1 MTQDTEATK
10 SQEQNLYDFLRE
22 QIEHFPDRSA
32 RHLFQNKANVE
43 ALVKMLAVDLAARI
57 DFQHLVAAN
66 RNLIPETLRE
76 QQADILFSVPFSSQD
91 SSETLLI
98 YILIEHQSTVD
109 ETMGFRVLFY
119 MMLIWDA
126 HRREWQTR
134 NVPKNERKFP
144 PILPIVFYTGDRRWA
159 TPLTLE
165 SVMNIPEELS
175 RFVPRF
181 DMLFLGVKSAAVET
195 LTRTGDPLGWLLTV
209 LQNERADKAS
219 LSRALV
225 DAVSRLEGL
234 KRSEG
239 ERGREG
245 LVYLL
250 MLILHRRPAEEHD
263 ELIRLVEQHTSNK
276 EVSTMAQTMA
286 EVLLER
292 GIEQGARETTIEN
305 TLSVLTARF
314 PDADVNA
321 LKPMLEAIAN
331 LSRLKQLNL
340 NASLA
345 RSFQAFQHELE
356 A

>member
-1 MTQDTEATK
+1 
-10 SQEQNLYDFLRE
+10 
-22 QIEHFPDRSA
+22 
-32 RHLFQNKANVE
+32 
-43 ALVKMLAVDLAARI
+43 MLDSDLAEHI
-57 DFQHLVAAN
+57 DFHHLVAAN
-66 RNLIPETLRE
+66 RNLIPEMLRE
-76 QQADILFSVPFSSQD
+76 QQADILFSVPFRSQD

-98 YILIEHQSTVD
+98 YVLIEHQSTVD

-126 HRREWQTR
+126 HRREWQTQ

-144 PILPIVFYTGDRRWA
+144 PILPIVFYTGDRRWE
-159 TPLTLE
+159 TPLVLE
-165 SVMNIPEELS
+165 SVMDIPKELS

-209 LQNERADKAS
+209 LKNENSDKAS
-219 LSRALV
+219 LGRALV
-225 DAVSRLEGL
+225 DAVSYLEGL
-234 KRSEG
+234 EASEAEQKREA
-239 ERGREG
+239 

-250 MLILHRRPAEEHD
+250 MLILHRRPAGEHD
-263 ELIRLVEQHTSNK
+263 ELIRLVERHTSGK

-305 TLSVLTARF
+305 TLAVLTERF
-314 PDADVNA
+314 PHADVNA
-321 LKPMLEAIAN
+321 LKPTLEAVADLN
-331 LSRLKQLNL
+331 RLKQLNL
-340 NASLA
+340 NASLVP
-345 RSFQAFQHELE
+345 SFQAFQHRLE